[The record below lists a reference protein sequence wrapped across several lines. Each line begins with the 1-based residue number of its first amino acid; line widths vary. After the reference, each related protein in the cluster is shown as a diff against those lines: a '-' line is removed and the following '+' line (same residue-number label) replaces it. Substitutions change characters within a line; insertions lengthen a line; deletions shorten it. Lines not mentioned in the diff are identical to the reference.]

1 MSQFSSIIEVLAV
14 ENEERKSKRTGNTYT
29 HFAARCV
36 LRDDKNEVVTVG
48 TLRSDQILPDLRD
61 KVTVGLF
68 SATFSLRVADFGEQK
83 GDIVSILTGFVPA
96 QARLPQQ
103 PQHPQGQKS

>member
-14 ENEERKSKRTGNTYT
+14 ENEEKTSKRTGNKYT

-36 LRDDKNEVVTVG
+36 LRNEKNEVVTVG
-48 TLRSDQILPDLRD
+48 TLRSDQILPELRD
-61 KVTVGLF
+61 QVKVGLW
-68 SATFSLRVADFGEQK
+68 SATFSMRVADWGESK

-96 QARLPQQ
+96 AARLPQK
-103 PQHPQGQKS
+103 PVAA

>member
-14 ENEERKSKRTGNTYT
+14 ENEEKTSKRTGNKYT

-36 LRDDKNEVVTVG
+36 LRNEKNEVVTVG
-48 TLRSDQILPDLRD
+48 TLRSDQILPELRD
-61 KVTVGLF
+61 QVKVGLW
-68 SATFSLRVADFGEQK
+68 SATFSMRVADWGDSK

-96 QARLPQQ
+96 AARLPQQ
-103 PQHPQGQKS
+103 LKGA

>member
-14 ENEERKSKRTGNTYT
+14 ENEERTSKRTGNKYN

-36 LRDDKNEVVTVG
+36 LRNDKNEVVTVG

-61 KVTVGLF
+61 QVKVGLF

-96 QARLPQQ
+96 QGRVPAAP
-103 PQHPQGQKS
+103 KAS

>member
-29 HFAARCV
+29 NFAALCE
-36 LRDDKNEVVTVG
+36 LRNEKNEVVTVG
-48 TLRSDQILPDLRD
+48 TLRSDQIVPELRD
-61 KVTVGLF
+61 QVKVGLYA
-68 SATFSLRVADFGEQK
+68 ATFSLRVADFGDQK

-96 QARLPQQ
+96 QGRMPQ
-103 PQHPQGQKS
+103 PAAQKAA

>member
-14 ENEERKSKRTGNTYT
+14 ENEERTSKRTGNKYN

-36 LRDDKNEVVTVG
+36 LRNDKNEVVTVG
-48 TLRSDQILPDLRD
+48 TLRSDQILPELREQV
-61 KVTVGLF
+61 KVGLF
-68 SATFSLRVADFGEQK
+68 AATFSLRVADFGDAK

-96 QARLPQQ
+96 QARVPQ
-103 PQHPQGQKS
+103 PSKAAA